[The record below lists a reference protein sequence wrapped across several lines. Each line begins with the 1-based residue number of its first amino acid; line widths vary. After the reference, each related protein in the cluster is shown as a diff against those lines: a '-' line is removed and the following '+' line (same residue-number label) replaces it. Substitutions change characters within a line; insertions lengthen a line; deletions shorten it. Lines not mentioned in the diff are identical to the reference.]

1 MSLYEI
7 IWRGADNL
15 PAETREFKAAN
26 LDEAWSE
33 ATRQHKFPYHP
44 LITINDKSTT
54 WLSFGSKQYSNPH
67 FQRESF
73 SSGAK
78 RSGMANSNSSDQ
90 SQEKYIDISSE
101 QRDVIFVP
109 FTPQVSLGSS
119 SMNEISR
126 ELRDTVSEYEAKGF
140 EFMRIDTVHVD
151 IRPGCIMAMFGKQSE
166 YHPYEFLVFR
176 KKAS

>member
-1 MSLYEI
+1 LLPVISLCTHPAVLCLNKGVKNHIDKIRNLVGEDAVLIATSKAVTDPHKIAESILGEI
-7 IWRGADNL
+7 DWKNADRGSCTC
-15 PAETREFKAAN
+15 P
-26 LDEAWSE
+26 
-33 ATRQHKFPYHP
+33 
-44 LITINDKSTT
+44 
-54 WLSFGSKQYSNPH
+54 
-67 FQRESF
+67 
-73 SSGAK
+73 GAK
-78 RSGMANSNSSDQ
+78 RSVMANSDSSDQ
-90 SQEKYIDISSE
+90 SKKKYIDISSE

-119 SMNEISR
+119 SMNVISR

-151 IRPGCIMAMFGKQSE
+151 IRPGCIMAMFGKQTE